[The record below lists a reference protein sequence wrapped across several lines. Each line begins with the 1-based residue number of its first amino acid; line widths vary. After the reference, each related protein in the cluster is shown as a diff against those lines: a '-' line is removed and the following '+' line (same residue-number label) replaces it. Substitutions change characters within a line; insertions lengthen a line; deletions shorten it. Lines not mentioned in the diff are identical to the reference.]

1 MSTSDTFKFIKLE
14 KLKDDGTN
22 WVTYRERVTNT
33 MTHKGL
39 RRHFL
44 GTKRKPATFTEL
56 DKKFYKTED
65 QKKKERV
72 ALTDKQV
79 EEMEEAI
86 DEYEQIEASVREV
99 IYETISQS
107 MFLQIKNEPT
117 AAKLWSK
124 LVSIM
129 QEKGDLIQVS
139 ILTKLQTMI
148 CLPDDDVRAHLG
160 KMKELKEQ
168 FEGMGA
174 PVSDASFAA
183 MIRKSLPASYR
194 PLLQTLSAA
203 ARINSKTL
211 TSDQTIASVHEEADE
226 LVV

>member
-1 MSTSDTFKFIKLE
+1 MGPESTIMSTSDTFKFIKLE

-22 WVTYRERVTNT
+22 WI
-33 MTHKGL
+33 
-39 RRHFL
+39 
-44 GTKRKPATFTEL
+44 
-56 DKKFYKTED
+56 ED
-65 QKKKERV
+65 IKKKDRV
-72 ALTDKQV
+72 ALTDK
-79 EEMEEAI
+79 EAEDMEEAL
-86 DEYEQIEASVREV
+86 DEYERKEASVREV

-117 AAKLWSK
+117 ASKLWSK

-148 CLPDDDVRAHLG
+148 CLADDDVRAHLG

-168 FEGMGA
+168 LEGMGA
-174 PVSDASFAA
+174 PVSDPSFAA
-183 MIRKSLPASYR
+183 MIRKSLPPCYR

-203 ARINSKTL
+203 ARINNKTL
-211 TSDQTIASVHEEADE
+211 TSDQIITSVHEDTKK
-226 LVV
+226 LMSSSCRRKQTKLPKMRL

>member
-1 MSTSDTFKFIKLE
+1 MGPKSTIMSTSDTFKFIKLE

-22 WVTYRERVTNT
+22 WVTYQECVTIT

-39 RRHFL
+39 RQHFL
-44 GTKRKPATFTEL
+44 GTKRKPGTFIEL
-56 DKKFYKTED
+56 DRKFYKTED
-65 QKKKERV
+65 IKKKDRV
-72 ALTDKQV
+72 TLTDKEV
-79 EEMEEAI
+79 EDMEEAL
-86 DEYEQIEASVREV
+86 DEYEQKEALVREV

-117 AAKLWSK
+117 ASKLWSK

-148 CLPDDDVRAHLG
+148 CLADDDVRAHLG

-168 FEGMGA
+168 LEGMGA
-174 PVSDASFAA
+174 PVSDPSFVA
-183 MIRKSLPASYR
+183 MI
-194 PLLQTLSAA
+194 
-203 ARINSKTL
+203 
-211 TSDQTIASVHEEADE
+211 
-226 LVV
+226 